1 MAAKQGVKRK
11 RIKPRNPVAPV
22 ARRLRPKVEPSERT
36 YSRKTKHKP
45 PETENDNET

>member
-1 MAAKQGVKRK
+1 MAGKQGVKRK

-22 ARRLRPKVEPSERT
+22 VRRLRPKVEPSERA

-45 PETENDNET
+45 PRNEDDNET